1 MCTYPI
7 VLYYQILYIN
17 DRCNASIYYTVIGAD
32 PYCIVKCGR
41 SKAETP
47 VKKNTL
53 SPSFNAKVQFFVSNP
68 GSAEVT
74 VEVGASHSLWSSDRV
89 TWLCLLL

>member
-1 MCTYPI
+1 MDRVI
-7 VLYYQILYIN
+7 VHLH
-17 DRCNASIYYTVIGAD
+17 NAIYMIPIGAD
-32 PYCIVKCGR
+32 PYCVVRCGR
-41 SKAETP
+41 SKAFTP

-74 VEVGASHSLWSSDRV
+74 VEVSMLRNIMIHCMS
-89 TWLCLLL
+89 